1 MTLCSHHKLAP
12 PALSMIIFFSGAL
25 PRPCKRVLALTA
37 ASLACHRALC
47 AKTFEFHYGLGR
59 HRGLP
64 VGLHPRPCSLFN
76 CVHFDASSSDA
87 RVVCGVRCRVLV
99 LATLR
104 VPFLGCFLELEA
116 HRWRFVNLSVVR
128 QRMVTV
134 SNSLVSLLKP
144 PLHPLYQNSI
154 AYYPLTWASDTA
166 SSAQGKPTSLPPL
179 ANRTYGPL
187 K

>member
-1 MTLCSHHKLAP
+1 MFA
-12 PALSMIIFFSGAL
+12 GAL
-25 PRPCKRVLALTA
+25 PRPCKCVLALTV

-64 VGLHPRPCSLFN
+64 AGLHPRPCSLFS
-76 CVHFDASSSDA
+76 CEHFGASSSDA

-116 HRWRFVNLSVVR
+116 HRGRFVNLLMVR
-128 QRMVTV
+128 QRLVTV
-134 SNSLVSLLKP
+134 SNSLLLLPKP
-144 PLHPLYQNSI
+144 PIQPLTLARPSAEWLMIVGRLGCACGRSEEDVQFG
-154 AYYPLTWASDTA
+154 LTWA
-166 SSAQGKPTSLPPL
+166 AQGARRARS
-179 ANRTYGPL
+179 
-187 K
+187 

>member
-25 PRPCKRVLALTA
+25 PRPCKRVLALAA

-64 VGLHPRPCSLFN
+64 AGLHPRPCSLFN

-116 HRWRFVNLSVVR
+116 HRGRFVNLSVVR

-144 PLHPLYQNSI
+144 PLHPL
-154 AYYPLTWASDTA
+154 AYCRCSLRLGMGLCP
-166 SSAQGKPTSLPPL
+166 SAL
-179 ANRTYGPL
+179 
-187 K
+187 

>member
-1 MTLCSHHKLAP
+1 
-12 PALSMIIFFSGAL
+12 MIIFFSGAL

-64 VGLHPRPCSLFN
+64 AGLHPRPCSLFS
-76 CVHFDASSSDA
+76 CEHFGASSSDA

-104 VPFLGCFLELEA
+104 VPFLRCFLESEA
-116 HRWRFVNLSVVR
+116 HRRRFVNLSVVR

-144 PLHPLYQNSI
+144 PSHPLALARGACLESKSEKSEK
-154 AYYPLTWASDTA
+154 PCWGLVDR
-166 SSAQGKPTSLPPL
+166 SAGECLSF
-179 ANRTYGPL
+179 AHSRRH
-187 K
+187 

>member
-1 MTLCSHHKLAP
+1 MALCSHHKLAP

-25 PRPCKRVLALTA
+25 PRPCKRVLALTV

-47 AKTFEFHYGLGR
+47 AKTFEFHYGLGH

-64 VGLHPRPCSLFN
+64 AGLHPRPCSLFS
-76 CVHFDASSSDA
+76 CVHFGASSSDA

-116 HRWRFVNLSVVR
+116 HRGRFVHLLLVR
-128 QRMVTV
+128 QRMVTL
-134 SNSLVSLLKP
+134 SNSLLLLHKP
-144 PLHPLYQNSI
+144 ETSNTTPLRL
-154 AYYPLTWASDTA
+154 
-166 SSAQGKPTSLPPL
+166 G
-179 ANRTYGPL
+179 
-187 K
+187 

>member
-1 MTLCSHHKLAP
+1 MFA
-12 PALSMIIFFSGAL
+12 GAL
-25 PRPCKRVLALTA
+25 PRPCKCVLALTV

-64 VGLHPRPCSLFN
+64 AGLHPRPCSLFN

-144 PLHPLYQNSI
+144 PLHPL
-154 AYYPLTWASDTA
+154 AEHPGVLVAKVRVFGA
-166 SSAQGKPTSLPPL
+166 KL
-179 ANRTYGPL
+179 L
-187 K
+187 KW